1 MSSIVE
7 MLIQQVGGAEQ
18 VSQMSKHLGVD
29 TRATQQAVGAALPV
43 LLGALAR
50 NAAKSDGAAA
60 LNRALDRHDGT
71 VLDNLG
77 AFLQSPDV
85 ADGEGILRH
94 ALGERRPAVEAGVS
108 KASGLDPS
116 VVGKL
121 LPMLAPLVMGALGR
135 QRRQQSLDTGGLAS
149 MLSTERQ
156 QMEQAN
162 PAIGMLGKLLD
173 QDGDGSIVDDIAGKL
188 GKGLLGGLFGGRN

>member
-7 MLIQQVGGAEQ
+7 MLLQQVGSTEQ
-18 VSQMSKHLGVD
+18 VGQLSKHLGAD
-29 TRATQQAVGAALPV
+29 TKATQQAVGAALPV

-50 NAAKSDGAAA
+50 NSAQGEGAAA
-60 LNRALDRHDGT
+60 LNRALDKHDGA
-71 VLDNLG
+71 VLDDLG
-77 AFLQSPDV
+77 AFLQSPDT

-94 ALGERRPAVEAGVS
+94 ALGSRRQAVETGVS

-116 VVGKL
+116 MVGKL

-135 QRRQQSLDTGGLAS
+135 QRRQQNLDAGSLAS
-149 MLSTERQ
+149 MLGSERQ
-156 QMEQAN
+156 QMEQSN
-162 PAIGMLGKLLD
+162 PAIGLLGKLLD